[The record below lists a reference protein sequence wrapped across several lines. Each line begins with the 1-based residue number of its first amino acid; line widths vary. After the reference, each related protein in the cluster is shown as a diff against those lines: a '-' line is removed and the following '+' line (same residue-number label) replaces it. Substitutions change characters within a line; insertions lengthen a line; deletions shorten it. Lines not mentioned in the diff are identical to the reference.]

1 MRARGLRAF
10 VVPQALVL
18 DNLLEVAPRWW
29 APECRGKVE
38 RPFSWLRQ
46 EGVFAP
52 PAGEKAQGKR

>member
-1 MRARGLRAF
+1 